1 MKSKYIRQSQR
12 LEAKCFFGDHLWHT
26 HVHTMSLRRLSSTR
40 TSCKLWGPDRHG
52 AWKSFFDHDMF
63 WHLPNCS
70 QNVNGSRGPN
80 MSIGIHFVTFWPEPE
95 DIYIYIYNI

>member
-1 MKSKYIRQSQR
+1 
-12 LEAKCFFGDHLWHT
+12 
-26 HVHTMSLRRLSSTR
+26 
-40 TSCKLWGPDRHG
+40 
-52 AWKSFFDHDMF
+52 MF

-95 DIYIYIYNI
+95 DMYIYIYYMKWKKEETDPP